1 MDSVP
6 GSAASVAAI
15 SIRADQDV
23 ALTFGDTD
31 DGGFGFRLA
40 DAFRQDQGALLI
52 NSEGQQNTENIW
64 GKRARWIDYSA
75 VLDGTK
81 TGVAV
86 FDHPSNLRHPSG
98 WHARGYSLASANP
111 FAARSFSVNDAEDG
125 SYTIPDGEAIAFRYR
140 VVIHEGDVTVD
151 DIEKMYRD
159 FASSQLV
166 E

>member
-15 SIRADQDV
+15 SIRADQSV

-52 NSEGQQNTENIW
+52 NSEGQQDTENIW

-86 FDHPSNLRHPSG
+86 FDHPNNLRHPSG

-111 FAARSFSVNDAEDG
+111 FAARSFSGNDAKDG

-140 VVIHEGDVTVD
+140 VGIHEGDVTVD

-159 FASSQLV
+159 FASPPLA